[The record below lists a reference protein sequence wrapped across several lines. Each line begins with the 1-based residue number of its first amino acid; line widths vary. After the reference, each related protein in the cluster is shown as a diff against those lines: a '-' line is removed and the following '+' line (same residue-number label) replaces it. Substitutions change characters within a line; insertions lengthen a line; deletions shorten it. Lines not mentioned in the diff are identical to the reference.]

1 MSRRLRLPV
10 IGSADARQ
18 VIAGYDPDTPLPEAL
33 ARSGCLLSQPLNAD
47 LTALPL
53 RAVQLDWTDIAALP
67 PDSPMFSPAHAA
79 ARITV
84 PAAAAAGAEPGRR
97 RATVSAVPLAA
108 GPASAGPAPDR
119 AASGR
124 PAPLPRPADLS
135 PEAATQIAYRH
146 AVEEVAAFLR
156 ADLSVLVICE
166 KAVVRHLAEHIAQ
179 AAGREPRVIEASA
192 SAQTDTEADPGDNAP
207 PGAGNLGMFNAPVS
221 MGQREMTQLRDELRA
236 LKEGQV
242 LVISHLDLLAGGAD
256 GFGPASADI
265 RELTELLYAS
275 PEAVILAFADP
286 SLTIPEVLAARFS
299 RRLSIEGTDRMVPGP
314 DGSAVPVEQRLITQA
329 EADRFRGID
338 DTDFYKHV
346 AGLNPVRIRQAM
358 RYAMLANESKPQ
370 ATARDLHDTI
380 RTFKSHLATGFQIP
394 DTTFDQIGGYK
405 DVKEELREALQ
416 IMASVQNLPDEDAKL
431 KSSLVPRGFIF
442 HGPAGTGKTLFA
454 KAVASEM
461 RGTIQVV
468 SGPELTSK
476 WVGEGERKV
485 RDLFAEARR
494 NAPSV
499 IVFDEFD
506 SIATRRSST
515 DDGGS
520 RAANAMVAQIL
531 TEMDGFRPEVPM
543 IVIGTTNRLD
553 IIDPALMRP
562 SRFRSFHIGLPNKEG
577 RLQIIRVHAKAH
589 RIDVGDGLDEAIA
602 LATEGWNG
610 DELRSLFRNAYVAK
624 WLRHV
629 PADDPMD
636 RARLL
641 ADLVGEISRTKEG
654 QHVSRGGH

>member
-1 MSRRLRLPV
+1 MVMSRRLRLRV

-18 VIAGYDPDTPLPEAL
+18 VIAGYHPDTPLPEAL
-33 ARSGCLLSQPLNAD
+33 ARCGCRLSQPLSAD
-47 LTALPL
+47 LTALTL
-53 RAVQLDWTDIAALP
+53 GAVQLDWTDTAALP
-67 PDSPMFSPAHAA
+67 PDSPVSSPAQAGAA
-79 ARITV
+79 VAA
-84 PAAAAAGAEPGRR
+84 PAAVSAEPGRR
-97 RATVSAVPLAA
+97 HATLSAAPLAS
-108 GPASAGPAPDR
+108 GP
-119 AASGR
+119 ASGR
-124 PAPLPRPADLS
+124 PAPPPRPADLS
-135 PEAATQIAYRH
+135 PETATQIGYRN

-166 KAVVRHLAEHIAQ
+166 KAVVRYLAEYMAQ
-179 AAGREPRVIEASA
+179 TAGREPRVIQASS
-192 SAQTDTEADPGDNAP
+192 SAETDTEADPGDGAFRGNAP
-207 PGAGNLGMFNAPVS
+207 PGAGTPALFNAPVS

-242 LVISHLDLLAGGAD
+242 LVIPHIDLLAGGAE

-265 RELTELLYAS
+265 RELIELLYAS

-314 DGSAVPVEQRLITQA
+314 DGTGVPVEQRLITQA

-370 ATARDLHDTI
+370 ATASDLHETI

-394 DTTFDQIGGYK
+394 DTTFDQIGGYE
-405 DVKEELREALQ
+405 DVKEELREALR
-416 IMASVQNLPDEDAKL
+416 IMANVQHLPEEDGKL
-431 KSSLVPRGFIF
+431 KGSLVPRGFIF

-468 SGPELTSK
+468 SGPEVTSK

-515 DDGGS
+515 AEDGGS

-553 IIDPALMRP
+553 IIDPALLRP
-562 SRFRSFHIGLPNKEG
+562 SRFRSFHIGLPNEEG

-589 RIDVGDGLDEAIA
+589 RIDVTDGLDRQIA
-602 LATEGWNG
+602 KATEGWNG

-629 PADDPMD
+629 PADAPED
-636 RARLL
+636 RAGLL
-641 ADLVGEISRTKEG
+641 AKLAAEIIRAKEG

>member
-1 MSRRLRLPV
+1 MSKRLRLRV

-18 VIAGYDPDTPLPEAL
+18 VIAGYHPDTPLPEAL
-33 ARSGCLLSQPLNAD
+33 ARSGCLLSEPLSAD
-47 LTALPL
+47 LSALPL
-53 RAVQLDWTDIAALP
+53 RAVQLEFTDAATLP
-67 PDSPMFSPAHAA
+67 PGRPIFWPAQAGA
-79 ARITV
+79 GIPA
-84 PAAAAAGAEPGRR
+84 PAAAEPEPGRGP
-97 RATVSAVPLAA
+97 ATVSAVPLAA
-108 GPASAGPAPDR
+108 DPASGGPAP
-119 AASGR
+119 GR

-135 PEAATQIAYRH
+135 PETATQVGYRH

-166 KAVVRHLAEHIAQ
+166 KAVVRYLAEYVVQ
-179 AAGREPRVIEASA
+179 TAGREPRVIQASA
-192 SAQTDTEADPGDNAP
+192 STETDTEADPGDGTFGGNAP
-207 PGAGNLGMFNAPVS
+207 PGMFNAPVS
-221 MGQREMTQLRDELRA
+221 MGQREMAQLRDELRA

-242 LVISHLDLLAGGAD
+242 LVIAHLDLLAGGAD

-265 RELTELLYAS
+265 RELTELLYAL

-299 RRLSIEGTDRMVPGP
+299 RRLSIEGTDRMVPSP
-314 DGSAVPVEQRLITQA
+314 DGTAVPVEQRLITQA

-358 RYAMLANESKPQ
+358 RYAMLANESKPHP
-370 ATARDLHDTI
+370 TARDLHDTI

-394 DTTFDQIGGYK
+394 DTTFDQIGGYQ
-405 DVKEELREALQ
+405 DVKEELREALR
-416 IMASVQNLPDEDAKL
+416 IMASVQQLPDEDAKL

-515 DDGGS
+515 ADDGGS

-553 IIDPALMRP
+553 IIDPALLRP

-589 RIDVGDGLDEAIA
+589 RIDVGDGLDESIA
-602 LATEGWNG
+602 AATEGWNG

-641 ADLVGEISRTKEG
+641 ADLVSEISRSKEG

>member
-1 MSRRLRLPV
+1 MSRRLRLRV
-10 IGSADARQ
+10 IGSADTRQ
-18 VIAGYDPDTPLPEAL
+18 VIAGYHPDTPLPEAL
-33 ARSGCLLSQPLNAD
+33 ARAGCLLSEPLSAD
-47 LTALPL
+47 LAALPL
-53 RAVQLDWTDIAALP
+53 RAVQLDWTDIATLP
-67 PDSPMFSPAHAA
+67 PDSPIFSPAQAGA
-79 ARITV
+79 GVTA
-84 PAAAAAGAEPGRR
+84 PAAAESGWRR
-97 RATVSAVPLAA
+97 PTVSAVPMAA
-108 GPASAGPAPDR
+108 GPASDGPAPNGS
-119 AASGR
+119 APGR
-124 PAPLPRPADLS
+124 PAPPPRPADLS

-156 ADLSVLVICE
+156 ADLSVLIICE
-166 KAVVRHLAEHIAQ
+166 KAVVRYLTEHVVQ
-179 AAGREPRVIEASA
+179 AAGREPRVIQASS
-192 SAQTDTEADPGDNAP
+192 SAETDTEADPGDNAP
-207 PGAGNLGMFNAPVS
+207 PGAGNLAMFNAPVS

-242 LVISHLDLLAGGAD
+242 LVIAHLDLLAGGAD

-314 DGSAVPVEQRLITQA
+314 DGAAVPVEQRLITQA

-370 ATARDLHDTI
+370 VTASDLHDTI

-394 DTTFDQIGGYK
+394 DTTFDQIGGYE
-405 DVKEELREALQ
+405 DVKEELREALR
-416 IMASVQNLPDEDAKL
+416 IMERVQHLPGEDAKL

-515 DDGGS
+515 ADDGGS

-553 IIDPALMRP
+553 IIDPALLRP

-589 RIDVGDGLDEAIA
+589 HIDLGDDLDESIA
-602 LATEGWNG
+602 QATEGWNG

-629 PADDPMD
+629 PADDPED

-641 ADLVGEISRTKEG
+641 GELVGEISRAKQG

>member
-10 IGSADARQ
+10 IGSADTRGLL
-18 VIAGYDPDTPLPEAL
+18 AGCHPDTLLPEAL
-33 ARSGCLLSQPLNAD
+33 ASSGCLLSRPLDPD
-47 LTALPL
+47 LAALPL
-53 RAVQLDWTDIAALP
+53 RAVQLDWIDVATLA
-67 PDSPMFSPAHAA
+67 PDRPVFWPAQVG
-79 ARITV
+79 V
-84 PAAAAAGAEPGRR
+84 PAAPSGPAPAEDPWPPR
-97 RATVSAVPLAA
+97 TVISAVPLD
-108 GPASAGPAPDR
+108 GDLASAGPEPATRPDE
-119 AASGR
+119 
-124 PAPLPRPADLS
+124 LS
-135 PEAATQIAYRH
+135 PEKATQVAYRQ
-146 AVEEVAAFLR
+146 AVDEVAAFLR
-156 ADLSVLVICE
+156 ADLSVMVICE
-166 KAVVRHLAEHIAQ
+166 KAVVRYLAEHMVMT
-179 AAGREPRVIEASA
+179 AGREARIIQATA
-192 SAQTDTEADPGDNAP
+192 AGDTDTEAEA
-207 PGAGNLGMFNAPVS
+207 GAGQGAGTFMPFNQPVS

-236 LKEGQV
+236 LKELQV
-242 LVISHLDLLAGGAD
+242 LVIPHLDLLAGGAE
-256 GFGPASADI
+256 GFGPASTDV
-265 RELTELLYAS
+265 RELTELLYGS

-286 SLTIPEVLAARFS
+286 SLSIPEVLAARFS

-314 DGSAVPVEQRLITQA
+314 VGTGIPVERALITRA
-329 EADRFRGID
+329 EADRFRGLD
-338 DTDFYKHV
+338 ETDFYKHV

-358 RYAMLANESKPQ
+358 RYAMLVHESKAK

-394 DTTFDQIGGYK
+394 DTTFEQIGGYA
-405 DVKEELREALQ
+405 DVKQELREALQ
-416 IMASVQNLPDEDAKL
+416 IMEGVQHLPEEDAKL

-506 SIATRRSST
+506 SVATRRSST
-515 DDGGS
+515 ADDGGS

-531 TEMDGFRPEVPM
+531 TEMDGFRAEVPM

-553 IIDPALMRP
+553 IIDPALLRP
-562 SRFRSFHIGLPNKEG
+562 SRFRSFHIGLPAKDA
-577 RLQIIRVHAKAH
+577 RLQIIRVHAAAH
-589 RIDVGDGLDEAIA
+589 RIGLEGDLAEAIA
-602 LATEGWNG
+602 HGTEGWNG

-629 PADDPMD
+629 PADDPD
-636 RARLL
+636 DLGRLL
-641 ADLVGEISRTKEG
+641 ASLAAEISRAKEG

>member
-1 MSRRLRLPV
+1 MSRRLRLRV
-10 IGSADARQ
+10 IGSADAQQ
-18 VIAGYDPDTPLPEAL
+18 VIAGYHPDTPLAEAL
-33 ARSGCLLSQPLNAD
+33 TRSGCLLSQPLSAD

-67 PDSPMFSPAHAA
+67 PDSPMFSPARAGA
-79 ARITV
+79 GVT
-84 PAAAAAGAEPGRR
+84 AAAAAGPEPGRR

-108 GPASAGPAPDR
+108 DPASGGLAPD
-119 AASGR
+119 APASGR
-124 PAPLPRPADLS
+124 PVSPPRPADLS

-166 KAVVRHLAEHIAQ
+166 KAVVRYLAEHMAQ
-179 AAGREPRVIEASA
+179 AAGREPRVIQAS
-192 SAQTDTEADPGDNAP
+192 SSSETDTEADPGD
-207 PGAGNLGMFNAPVS
+207 GAGNLALFNAPVS

-236 LKEGQV
+236 LKKGQV
-242 LVISHLDLLAGGAD
+242 LVIAHLDLLAGGAD

-299 RRLSIEGTDRMVPGP
+299 RRLGMEGTDRMVPGP
-314 DGSAVPVEQRLITQA
+314 DGTAVPVEQRLITQA
-329 EADRFRGID
+329 EADRFHGID

-358 RYAMLANESKPQ
+358 RYAMLVNESKPQ

-394 DTTFDQIGGYK
+394 DTTFGQIGGYEN
-405 DVKEELREALQ
+405 VKEELREALR
-416 IMASVQNLPDEDAKL
+416 IMASVQQLPDADAKL

-515 DDGGS
+515 ADDGGS

-553 IIDPALMRP
+553 IIDPALLRP
-562 SRFRSFHIGLPNKEG
+562 SRFRSFHIGLPKKEG
-577 RLQIIRVHAKAH
+577 RLQIIRVHAKDH
-589 RIDVGDGLDEAIA
+589 RIDVGDGLDEQIA
-602 LATEGWNG
+602 QATEGWNG

-641 ADLVGEISRTKEG
+641 ADLVSEISQTKEG